1 VVHVVDPAAY
11 LGDPSGMVTLPEPRP
26 GEHWLAFE
34 LRITNDA
41 GQPLLL
47 LAGGLH
53 DSVLGLRVTGGLDP
67 ASIDSGM
74 EPVDLSD
81 CPGLG
86 VAAEHQLPVGTTVTG
101 CLGVRLA
108 PTSTSIT
115 LEASVSGAFGRASDP
130 PAQWFVHGP

>member
-1 VVHVVDPAAY
+1 MVHVVDPADY

-41 GQPLLL
+41 GQPLSL

-67 ASIDSGM
+67 TSIDSGM
-74 EPVDLSD
+74 EPVDPSD

-108 PTSTSIT
+108 PTSTLIT